1 MDLYYNIPN
10 YEIEILKISNS
21 VYQLKVL
28 HKKTSQA
35 KEYRIDKEIIWVGFD
50 DLRVVFNID
59 FTDKTYLYLNF
70 EEESIIVGGFFEG
83 LTDEHIDTFMCHDFM
98 EEIYEII

>member
-35 KEYRIDKEIIWVGFD
+35 KEYRIDKEIKRVDFD
-50 DLRVVFNID
+50 DLRVVFNITFD
-59 FTDKTYLYLNF
+59 DKEYLYLNF
-70 EEESIIVGGFFEG
+70 ESESIIVGGFFEEH
-83 LTDEHIDTFMCHDFM
+83 TEEHISPFMCHDFM
-98 EEIYEII
+98 EEGNEII

>member
-10 YEIEILKISNS
+10 YEIEILKISNN
-21 VYQLKVL
+21 VYQLEVL

-35 KEYRIDKEIIWVGFD
+35 KEYRIDKEIKWVDFD
-50 DLRVVFNID
+50 DLRVVFNIT

-70 EEESIIVGGFFEG
+70 EDESIIVGGFFEEH
-83 LTDEHIDTFMCHDFM
+83 TDELIEPFICHGFM
-98 EEIYEII
+98 E